1 LVALSV
7 PDSILGAQPGLERI
21 IFFFYLLFASSAMS
35 ALYGFSRA
43 KNFSEN
49 LWISRYDD

>member
-1 LVALSV
+1 
-7 PDSILGAQPGLERI
+7 
-21 IFFFYLLFASSAMS
+21 MT

-49 LWISRYDD
+49 LWTSRYDD

>member
-1 LVALSV
+1 
-7 PDSILGAQPGLERI
+7 LGAQPGMVRI
-21 IFFFYLLFASSAMS
+21 IFFFYLLFASSAMA

-49 LWISRYDD
+49 LWSSRYDD